1 MLLDPFYQFL
11 FLSVF
16 RIGFAQESYTVQ
28 EGVVRGVSLF
38 VASNGVNDVPIEVL
52 VTLQPGTATRE

>member
-1 MLLDPFYQFL
+1 M
-11 FLSVF
+11 V
-16 RIGFAQESYTVQ
+16 RIDFAQGSYTVQ

-38 VASNGVNDVPIEVL
+38 VASNGVNDVPIEVV